1 MTGVT
6 NAIETYDAVGNREG
20 LVDAIYKT
28 NTAETPLLSA
38 IKRTKATNTNHEW
51 QTDDIGSAGTNYAK
65 EGANA
70 SAEAFAATTRLGN
83 YTQILQKTVAVT
95 GTQAAMTH
103 AGIADEMGYQASMRA
118 LRLKKDMEF
127 AILDNNAKVAGVGD
141 DTTAREMGGFPA
153 YVFTNSDY
161 NGATAPNVGSG
172 LTAWS
177 GGTDIALTEG
187 RVKTVIQDCWNSGG
201 NPDMLLCTAFNKQ
214 VISGFSGNGTR
225 YINADANKLMT
236 AYDIYASDFGELKV
250 VPCRHGETNAV
261 YVIDTS
267 MLKLAVLRDFQINT
281 LAKTGDAE
289 TKQMLVECTLEVSN
303 EKAHGLI
310 WNVSNS

>member
-1 MTGVT
+1 MTGIT
-6 NAIETYDAVGNREG
+6 NAIEAFDVVGNREG

-28 NTAETPLLSA
+28 NTAETPVLSA

-70 SAEAFAATTRLGN
+70 AAESFVATTRLGN

-95 GTQAAMTH
+95 GTQMAMTH
-103 AGIADEMGYQASMRA
+103 AGAADEMGYQASLRA

-127 AILDNNAKVAGVGD
+127 AILDNNAKVAGAGD
-141 DTTAREMGGFPA
+141 DTTAREMGGLPV
-153 YVFTNSDY
+153 YLVSNTNE
-161 NGATAPNVGSG
+161 NGATKPTVGSG

-177 GGTDIALTEG
+177 GGTDIALTES
-187 RVKTVIQDCWNSGG
+187 RLKDVIQQTWGEGG
-201 NPDMLLCTAFNKQ
+201 NPDMIVCTAFNKQ

-225 YINADANKLMT
+225 FISADANKLMT
-236 AYDIYASDFGELKV
+236 AYDIYASDFGEMKV

-267 MLKLAVLRDFQINT
+267 MLKLAVLRDFQINPI
-281 LAKTGDAE
+281 AKVGDAD
-289 TKQMLVECTLEVSN
+289 TKQMLTECTLEVCN
-303 EKAHGLI
+303 EKAHGII